1 MEFHFISSAYVMK
14 NEETPLCCTRSIS
27 SGYTKCKCYG
37 CASDSRGN
45 TSDPYFFLELFF
57 RALNYRDYFLFPSA
71 TRAAISRLK
80 DRILLPAGE
89 TKRVRIQ
96 PRYRAT
102 NASKV
107 SFSDSRSSCMPERLT
122 KPLLEISISEH
133 NREQRASE
141 EHSWTNSYQ

>member
-1 MEFHFISSAYVMK
+1 MK
-14 NEETPLCCTRSIS
+14 KRTCAARSIS
-27 SGYTKCKCYG
+27 SGCTKCKCYG

-45 TSDPYFFLELFF
+45 TSDLYFFLELFF

-71 TRAAISRLK
+71 SRAAISRLE

-107 SFSDSRSSCMPERLT
+107 SFSDSRSSCTPKRLT
-122 KPLLEISISEH
+122 EPLLEISINEH
-133 NREQRASE
+133 ENKC
-141 EHSWTNSYQ
+141 